1 MDWVSR
7 VPLPF
12 DLPSLSRGASALT
25 AGAAH
30 AADAIARAAARSVG
44 ALLGCEVA
52 VEGRAG
58 SGRPAPR
65 AGVGRVGIELAAL
78 PAAAVLELD
87 AGLVVALVERLAGGP
102 GAEPRNRLPP
112 ATSLSP
118 VETAALELIA
128 LAAVDGI
135 CAEGNVEHVLCPRV
149 GPAPSEP
156 AGALG
161 VELAISAGGVAGR
174 GRLLVP
180 PAALE
185 ALRGPPDANAAGL
198 ALRVGASVRAGSAA
212 LDEAE
217 ISALSPGDVVL
228 VEAFDRAAL
237 VLPGGARIA
246 GRAGAEAFQ
255 VEGEMKDRTAG
266 IPIALE
272 VELARVEV
280 SLGELARLEPGAVLP
295 LALDRR
301 GRVALR
307 AGERTVARG
316 ELVDVEG
323 AVGVRIL
330 EVVP

>member
-1 MDWVSR
+1 M
-7 VPLPF
+7 PLPF
-12 DLPSLSRGASALT
+12 ELPTLSRGAAALT
-25 AGAAH
+25 PGMAGAAE
-30 AADAIARAAARSVG
+30 AIGRAAARSAG

-52 VEGRAG
+52 VEGRAVPA
-58 SGRPAPR
+58 RPAPR

-78 PAAAVLELD
+78 PGDAVLELD
-87 AGLVVALVERLAGGP
+87 AGFVVALVERLAGGP
-102 GAEPRNRLPP
+102 AGESRSGLPP
-112 ATSLSP
+112 ATSLTP
-118 VETAALELIA
+118 VEAAALELVA
-128 LAAVDGI
+128 LAAVDGA
-135 CAEGNVEHVLCPRV
+135 CEEADVERALCPRV
-149 GPAPSEP
+149 AASPSWP
-156 AGALG
+156 AGALA
-161 VELAISAGGVAGR
+161 VELRIRAGTATGR

-185 ALRGPPDANAAGL
+185 ALRDRSEADRTGLGPRIAASL
-198 ALRVGASVRAGSAA
+198 RAGSAA
-212 LDEAE
+212 LEEAE
-217 ISALSPGDVVL
+217 LAALSPGDVVL
-228 VEAFDRAAL
+228 VEGFDRAAL

-246 GRAGAEAFQ
+246 GRASAEAFH
-255 VEGEMKDRTAG
+255 VEGEMTDRTAG

-280 SLGELARLEPGAVLP
+280 TLGDLARLEPGVVLP

-330 EVVP
+330 EVMP